1 MDYGTFQG
9 LRRHGNAGMLCGGN
23 GYAENYQKRNQMQEM
38 WRYHRKQNCP

>member
-23 GYAENYQKRNQMQEM
+23 GYAKNYQKRNQMQKM
-38 WRYHRKQNCP
+38 WRCHRKQNRP